1 MNFVR
6 RPLGPLSVFS
16 LTALLG
22 LTVLGGAAEA
32 QTPTPKT
39 KTDSEINRR
48 FERSGVDV
56 KGFVRRFESEDR
68 EVYAKRNEIAKALDL
83 KPGMAVADVGAGTGP
98 FTRLFAEKV
107 GKEGKVYA
115 VDISRDFLKHIAE
128 ESKKLGQDQVET
140 ILGSQDGTNL
150 KPGSVDLIYICDVYH
165 HFEAPEKMLASI
177 HQALKPGGTF
187 ALIEFDR
194 VEGKSSDFVLKHVR
208 ASQEEFIQEIEAA
221 GFKLDESRADE
232 APTFKENFFAK
243 FRRVDKPTAED
254 EGKGRD

>member
-1 MNFVR
+1 MNFVK
-6 RPLGPLSVFS
+6 RPLGLFSLLS

-22 LTVLGGAAEA
+22 LSGFGDAAKA
-32 QTPTPKT
+32 QTPTPKK
-39 KTDSEINRR
+39 KTDSEINRQ

-56 KGFVRRFESEDR
+56 EGYVRRFESEDR
-68 EVYAKRNEIAKALDL
+68 EVYAKRNEIAKSLDL

-107 GKEGKVYA
+107 GEEGRVYA

-140 ILGSQDGTNL
+140 VLGSQDGTNL
-150 KPGSVDLIYICDVYH
+150 KPGSVDLVYMCDVYH

-177 HQALKPGGTF
+177 HQALRPGGTF

-208 ASQEEFIQEIEAA
+208 ASQAEFIQEIEAA
-221 GFKLDESRADE
+221 GFELDKSQADQR
-232 APTFKENFFAK
+232 PQFKENFFAK
-243 FRRVDKPTAED
+243 FRRVDKPGAND
-254 EGKGRD
+254 DGKD